1 MQATMYKTLNKW
13 LSALFDIIQILAF
26 KLYHLEVYMAL
37 KHIAKL
43 QDENVKLKHQI
54 NHNELEM
61 YAVQK
66 KYKNRTSEV
75 TGCVSK

>member
-1 MQATMYKTLNKW
+1 MQVAMYKTLNKW
-13 LSALFDIIQILAF
+13 FGTLFNIIQNLAF
-26 KLYHLEVYMAL
+26 KLYHLEAYMAL